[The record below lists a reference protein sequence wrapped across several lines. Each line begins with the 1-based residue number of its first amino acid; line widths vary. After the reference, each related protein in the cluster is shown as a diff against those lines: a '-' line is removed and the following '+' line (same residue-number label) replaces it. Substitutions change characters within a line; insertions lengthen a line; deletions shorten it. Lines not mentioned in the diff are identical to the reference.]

1 MASLFD
7 RYQKEKRLKKNA
19 QNVKAKKQEVPEQPA
34 PKSDLNVS
42 NGLTI
47 IRLSHEGRGVARD
60 AQGKTMFISG
70 ALPGEEVT
78 AQVTQSRSKYNNAVI
93 STLHSASE
101 DRVEPPCPHYEQC
114 GGCNLQHF
122 EHSAQIAFKQSV
134 ITEHLKRADVFT
146 DSTQVFPAIDSAP
159 YGYRRKAR
167 LGVTRTKS
175 QGLVLGFRERNSKR
189 LTAIQQ
195 CPILVPQLQPL
206 ISELQNLLP
215 RLRGQGHIGHIEL
228 IAEAQQANIIVRIT
242 QPLHEGDQR
251 TWFDWAEQL
260 GVRLI
265 VASTASSANTP
276 VDNEQFSIDGQ
287 SEQPERLHYEQLH
300 PTNTETPHFSYA
312 LNDLTIDFS
321 ASDFLQVN
329 STVNEQMVSQA
340 IEWLNLNGNEQVLDL
355 FCGFGNFTLP
365 LAQQAKR
372 VTGIEGVASQVAQG
386 TANAEKNQLNNV
398 AFLCTDLNKPIA
410 NFSWSKETFD
420 VVLLDPPRAGAEEI
434 CAQLNHL
441 GAQKILYVSCNPITL
456 ARDAAILK
464 EQGYQLTRYG
474 MLDMFP
480 QTAHMETMALFTK
493 LHA

>member
-19 QNVKAKKQEVPEQPA
+19 QKVKAQTQKSPQQTA
-34 PKSDLNVS
+34 AKSDLNVS
-42 NGLTI
+42 NALTV

-60 AQGKTMFISG
+60 ALGKTMFISG

-93 STLHSASE
+93 STLHKASD
-101 DRVEPPCPHYEQC
+101 DRVEPPCPHFEQC

-122 EHSAQIAFKQSV
+122 QHSAQIAFKQSV
-134 ITEHLKRADVFT
+134 ITEHLQRANIIDEQ
-146 DSTQVFPAIDSAP
+146 TQHAAPIGSAP

-189 LTAIQQ
+189 LTTIQQ

-206 ISELQNLLP
+206 VGELQSLLP

-228 IAEAQQANIIVRIT
+228 IAEAQQANIILRIT

-265 VASTASSANTP
+265 IASTMHA
-276 VDNEQFSIDGQ
+276 QQ
-287 SEQPERLHYEQLH
+287 SEEREIADSENDLPERLHYEQLY
-300 PTNTETPHFSYA
+300 PVSSETPQFSYT
-312 LNDLTIDFS
+312 LGELTIHFN

-329 STVNEQMVSQA
+329 QEVNQQMVSQA
-340 IEWLNLNGNEQVLDL
+340 LTWLNLSGSEHVLDL

-365 LAQQAKR
+365 LAQYAKR
-372 VTGIEGVASQVAQG
+372 VVGIEGVASQVAQG
-386 TANAEKNQLNNV
+386 TVNAKANSLNNIT
-398 AFLCTDLNKPIA
+398 FLCTDLNKPIA
-410 NFSWSKETFD
+410 NFSWAKEKFD

-434 CAQLNHL
+434 CSQLSHL

-464 EQGYQLTRYG
+464 EQGYQLTKYG

-480 QTAHMETMALFTK
+480 QTAHMESMALFTRVSP
-493 LHA
+493 

>member
-19 QNVKAKKQEVPEQPA
+19 QNVKAKKQEAPEQPP
-34 PKSDLNVS
+34 PKSDLNIS
-42 NGLTI
+42 NALTV

-93 STLHSASE
+93 STLHTPSE

-122 EHSAQIAFKQSV
+122 DHSAQIAFKQSV
-134 ITEHLKRADVFT
+134 ITEHLKRADVYS
-146 DSTQVFPAIDSAP
+146 DSTKVFPAINSEP

-206 ISELQNLLP
+206 IGELQNLLP

-228 IAEAQQANIIVRIT
+228 IAEGQQANVIVRIT
-242 QPLHEGDQR
+242 QPLHAGDQR

-260 GVRLI
+260 GVRVI
-265 VASTASSANTP
+265 VASTAPAGSVSK
-276 VDNEQFSIDGQ
+276 EQAHLDGQ
-287 SEQPERLHYEQLH
+287 SEQPERLQYEQLY
-300 PTNTETPHFSYA
+300 PQTTQTPHFSYS
-312 LNDLTIDFS
+312 LNELTIDFS

-329 STVNEQMVSQA
+329 SAVNAQMVNQA
-340 IEWLNLNGNEQVLDL
+340 IDWLNLNGTEQVLDL

-365 LAQQAKR
+365 LAQKVKH

-386 TANAEKNQLNNV
+386 TANAKKNQLNNV

-441 GAQKILYVSCNPITL
+441 GAEKILYVSCNPITL

-464 EQGYQLTRYG
+464 EQGYHLKRYG

-493 LHA
+493 IND